1 MITAKIIVT
10 LAVVLIASR
19 CDALRDRHFDP
30 ERLTRWRRPIALLG
44 TDPWHLFG
52 KWPSFYPPLALCCY
66 LGYGPP
72 WAGWGVSCL
81 WAGTVAASWALWSW
95 GSPWPSFWTR
105 IFRR

>member
-1 MITAKIIVT
+1 MTAKIIVT
-10 LAVVLIASR
+10 LAVVLLASR

-30 ERLTRWRRPIALLG
+30 ERLTRGRLPIRALGG
-44 TDPWHLFG
+44 TDLFHLV
-52 KWPSFYPPLALCCY
+52 KWASFYPPLALCCY

-72 WAGWGVSCL
+72 WSSWPVSGL
-81 WAGTVAASWALWSW
+81 WVGTVVASWALWSW